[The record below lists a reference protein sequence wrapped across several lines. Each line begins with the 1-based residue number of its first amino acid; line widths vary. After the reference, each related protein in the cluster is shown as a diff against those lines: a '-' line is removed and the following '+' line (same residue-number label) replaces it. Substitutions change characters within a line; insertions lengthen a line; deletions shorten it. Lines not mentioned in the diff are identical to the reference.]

1 MDERI
6 FPYTPKEAKAA
17 GIEHG
22 LKAVNKAL
30 PFPSRLRELRNNHPQ
45 QPSQQF
51 LAEKLGVAK
60 PTVSLYE
67 VGENVPDA
75 KTIVKLAQFYGV
87 STDYILCQTDDPSV
101 NTDTKTAVA
110 VTGLSKAAVDVLR
123 AFRKNDALLDGG
135 ERIAPR
141 MLDILNAL
149 FITDSESLLLF
160 IRSMWTGIELEVN
173 KKSISEKDEW
183 AQDIDFDQFL
193 EDGHVLL
200 SIEQGSRYAFLDA
213 QTHMA
218 KLVEEMY
225 SSLIKLYKNGGGEDG
240 EHPQD

>member
-1 MDERI
+1 MDKRI
-6 FPYTPKEAKAA
+6 FPYTAEEAAEADIK
-17 GIEHG
+17 HG
-22 LKAVNKAL
+22 LKEINKAL
-30 PFPSRLRELRNNHPQ
+30 PFPARLRELRNNHHA
-45 QPSQQF
+45 QPSQQS
-51 LAEKLGVAK
+51 LADAIGVSK
-60 PTVSLYE
+60 TMINFYE
-67 VGENVPDA
+67 AGKSIPDVR
-75 KTIVKLAQFYGV
+75 TIYKLADYYKV
-87 STDYILCQTDDPSV
+87 SADYILCMSNDPSV

-123 AFRKNDALLDGG
+123 AFRKNDDLLDGDG
-135 ERIAPR
+135 RIAPR

-183 AQDIDFDQFL
+183 AQDIDYDQFL

-225 SSLIKLYKNGGGEDG
+225 SSLIKSYKNGGGEDG
-240 EHPQD
+240 KHPQD